1 MKRCYGP
8 LLFPESV
15 RKALAILLLFS
26 LSVHCTGQLG
36 IAVSWWLN
44 QDYIARVLCINRDK
58 PQLKCNGKCHL
69 RKQLKAV
76 AEHEKKQQPGGKQV
90 HPEITLFCVLPG
102 PMRVS
107 APARFAAAPRYGA
120 YHVGHYAWDRPGPDH
135 PPAEG

>member
-1 MKRCYGP
+1 MRQ
-8 LLFPESV
+8 
-15 RKALAILLLFS
+15 AIAILLLFS

-69 RKQLKAV
+69 RKQLKVV
-76 AEHEKKQQPGGKQV
+76 AEHEKKQQPGSKQV
-90 HPEITLFCVLPG
+90 VQDVNLFCATVVPLRLTP
-102 PMRVS
+102 PTHF
-107 APARFAAAPRYGA
+107 PATPHYGA
-120 YHVGHYAWDRPGPDH
+120 YRVESYAWDRPGPDH